1 MTPKGGQHT
10 WMEVPLPEPPP
21 SLSIP
26 TDRVVIVDGSYAN
39 GLYGCALVVQTRGS
53 SDWVWGSTAG
63 TCFNALAAELEAI
76 SYAMIWAVDQH
87 VNEVSIVSDSKIL
100 VQALN
105 QKKCPDWH
113 LFATFSFVLSL
124 LSSFTVCNFLYV
136 KRCFIS
142 NVDKL
147 ANESRH
153 SHGRLLISKGR
164 ISPESHHPLELIY
177 PELRQEYD
185 AYFYKVFKVYTQVW
199 KFQQENRHKL
209 VETGLKR
216 SEIGD
221 IASRIAQLY
230 FAHYMRTSQ
239 ASYLH
244 EAFIFYD
251 AILTRD
257 YFNFHSHSNASP
269 HDISLASKHLRFI
282 SRFLMVCLLLNRR
295 EMVQQLLNQ
304 LRLLLDECKRTF
316 KETDFKEW
324 KLVLQELVRFL
335 KYDTN
340 FMNIR
345 PLRYSV
351 VLDTFS
357 DSLSPHNCSRNLRL
371 RDAVLASYHHNE
383 VKFSEVTLDTFRML
397 QCLEW
402 EPCGSFYQSNLTKN
416 GQNGPSAAPKDI
428 LDPTLPPNPRKAVL
442 YRPSITHFLAVVAT
456 ICEELPPDGIL
467 LIYLSASGARYTD
480 TTSPSPLGSVL
491 ERLDPSSEQPEECS
505 SALNSGCLHFGTRGN
520 GGINCIYPSDLVPF
534 TRRPL
539 FLVIDGDSN
548 EAFEAI
554 NGAAKG
560 EMAAILLSPR
570 SSYHCT
576 STGSPLHSTGSLFT
590 VFLTAPLQAFCLLL
604 CISDSDVEMDTFV
617 KAEKLISSFLKDW
630 GVKLAASDSLHP
642 VWAQILND
650 PFLRRLVLRFL
661 FCQAVLALHAPTFN
675 KDEFVPKSLPAL
687 PPSFLPSTVLC
698 QTLVMQLANIFGA
711 TNSFIFSDSVALPE
725 NAYGDTD
732 SMSSS

>member
-1 MTPKGGQHT
+1 MQAQAQGGHGGQGQVQVPAS
-10 WMEVPLPEPPP
+10 EVFW
-21 SLSIP
+21 SLVHKA
-26 TDRVVIVDGSYAN
+26 DKK
-39 GLYGCALVVQTRGS
+39 
-53 SDWVWGSTAG
+53 
-63 TCFNALAAELEAI
+63 F
-76 SYAMIWAVDQH
+76 
-87 VNEVSIVSDSKIL
+87 SKIRDL
-100 VQALN
+100 PYYHRN
-105 QKKCPDWH
+105 
-113 LFATFSFVLSL
+113 
-124 LSSFTVCNFLYV
+124 
-136 KRCFIS
+136 
-142 NVDKL
+142 
-147 ANESRH
+147 
-153 SHGRLLISKGR
+153 
-164 ISPESHHPLELIY
+164 
-177 PELRQEYD
+177 RQEYD

-416 GQNGPSAAPKDI
+416 GHNGPSAAPKDI

-711 TNSFIFSDSVALPE
+711 TNSFVFSDSVALPE